1 MSKTICNNARSS
13 YLLFLLSLFL
23 TFPVIADSN
32 ANNKS
37 FLDAVKS
44 DYQKFYSSQRF
55 IRAGFVFAAAGVVA
69 NTNLDQDIQDQY
81 QNNIR
86 SVGTDD
92 FSKIAK
98 DFGEGKYLITLS
110 LVTALSSHYLETNNQ
125 RSAVGRWGQS
135 TLRAYLVGGPAT
147 LLTQQLT
154 GASRPAET
162 SDNSKWNPFADSN
175 GVSGH
180 AFIGAVPFLTM
191 ARMNNDNTFVK
202 YLLYTAS
209 TFTALSRVNDNSH
222 YFSQAVLG
230 WYLAYE
236 ATDSV
241 FETNSQSKA
250 NSVAFQPFIGS
261 DSFGLAM
268 NIKW

>member
-1 MSKTICNNARSS
+1 MLKTIGHNTRCSR
-13 YLLFLLSLFL
+13 LLFLISLFISSS
-23 TFPVIADSN
+23 VIADSN
-32 ANNKS
+32 STS
-37 FLDAVKS
+37 FFDVVKN
-44 DYQKFYSSQRF
+44 DYQEFYSTQRF
-55 IRAGFVFAAAGVVA
+55 IRAGIVFAAAGISA
-69 NTNLDQDIQDQY
+69 NTDLDQNIQDEY

-86 SVGTDD
+86 SVSTDD

-110 LVTALSSHYLETNNQ
+110 LATALSSHYLETGNQ

-135 TLRAYLVGGPAT
+135 TLRAYIVGGPAT

-162 SDNSKWNPFADSN
+162 ANNSKWSPFADSN

-180 AFIGAVPFLTM
+180 AFIGAVPFMTM
-191 ARMNNDNTFVK
+191 ARMYNNNKFAK
-202 YLLYTAS
+202 YLLYTVS

-236 ATDSV
+236 ATDTV
-241 FETNSQSKA
+241 FESNTKA
-250 NSVAFQPFIGS
+250 NSIAFQPFIGP